1 MNTNKNSY
9 TLIYMVV
16 MIIIVSLLLSI
27 TSGALKSR
35 QAANVEL
42 DKKKQILSS
51 IPAISLENADAAQLY
66 NDYIQ
71 DYVML
76 DSRGEIIKSVKE
88 DFNYKP
94 EEGEYPMYIAN
105 VNGETKYILP
115 MHGAGLW
122 GAIWGYLALD
132 ADKNSVNGVFYSHA
146 SETPGLGAEIV
157 TPKFRDQY
165 IGKKVMRNGEFAS
178 IAVEKPGI
186 VVQNQDQVD
195 AISGGTIT
203 SKGVESMM
211 KNSIE
216 PYAPFLLKQEVAEE
230 PVETNEK
237 EETTNEME

>member
-35 QAANVEL
+35 QSANIEL

-51 IPAISLENADAAQLY
+51 IPAISLENADIAQLY

-76 DSRGEIIKSVKE
+76 DKEGREIKSVKE
-88 DFNYKP
+88 DFNYTP
-94 EEGEYPMYIAN
+94 ETGEYPMYIAN
-105 VNGETKYILP
+105 VNGDVKYILP

-132 ADKNSVNGVFYSHA
+132 KDKNTVNGVYFSHA
-146 SETPGLGAEIV
+146 SETPGLGADIV
-157 TPKFRDQY
+157 LPKFRDQY
-165 IGKKVMRNGEFAS
+165 IGKHVMRNGEFAS

-186 VVQNQDQVD
+186 TAQNMDQVD

-211 KNSIE
+211 LNSLA
-216 PYAPFLLKQEVAEE
+216 PYAPFLKQVEVEE
-230 PVETNEK
+230 VPVSNEN
-237 EETTNEME
+237 EEGNSNEME